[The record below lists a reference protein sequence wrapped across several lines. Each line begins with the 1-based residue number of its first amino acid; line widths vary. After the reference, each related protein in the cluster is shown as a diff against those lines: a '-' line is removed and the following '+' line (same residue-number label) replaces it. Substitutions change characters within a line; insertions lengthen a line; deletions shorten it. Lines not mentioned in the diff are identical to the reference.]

1 MYKQQVRLFKWGYTI
16 NDNENETENEKNK
29 TKKTKKTKKKHTDLG
44 LDMNTNILNTK
55 WVSVWSWLCIKKQ
68 VNVYIKTAVNVM

>member
-16 NDNENETENEKNK
+16 NDNETETENENK
-29 TKKTKKTKKKHTDLG
+29 TGLG

>member
-16 NDNENETENEKNK
+16 NDNETETETENK
-29 TKKTKKTKKKHTDLG
+29 TGLG
-44 LDMNTNILNTK
+44 LDMNTNILNAK
-55 WVSVWSWLCIKKQ
+55 WVSVWSWLYIKKH

>member
-16 NDNENETENEKNK
+16 NDNETETETENK
-29 TKKTKKTKKKHTDLG
+29 TGLG

-68 VNVYIKTAVNVM
+68 VNVYIKTAVKCHVAKPIYLQRSY

>member
-16 NDNENETENEKNK
+16 NDNETETETENK
-29 TKKTKKTKKKHTDLG
+29 TGLG

-55 WVSVWSWLCIKKQ
+55 WVSVWSWLYIKKH

>member
-16 NDNENETENEKNK
+16 NNNENETENEK
-29 TKKTKKTKKKHTDLG
+29 KKKSGLG

-55 WVSVWSWLCIKKQ
+55 WVSVWSWLYIKKH

>member
-16 NDNENETENEKNK
+16 NDNETETENENK
-29 TKKTKKTKKKHTDLG
+29 TGLG

-55 WVSVWSWLCIKKQ
+55 WVSVWSWLYIKKY